1 MSTEIRMNRHGEA
14 FGSIQAAKLG
24 ASHLMKNEG
33 LESTPVPVDGGFG
46 LEVELPEGV
55 EAKKP
60 ERSERVPIGARDVL
74 TIPQRHGYKRRCVNI
89 DEKKAG
95 WARVERFQ
103 EAGYK
108 IIEGDVPIGNKR
120 IAAASQMG
128 SAVIRPVGGGV
139 QGIWMEI
146 KEDWYAEDQQVKL
159 DEIDEKE
166 KGLTINETNPGEG
179 MYGNVSIT

>member
-1 MSTEIRMNRHGEA
+1 MSTEIRLNRHGLP
-14 FGSIQAAKLG
+14 FGSIQATKLG
-24 ASHLMKNEG
+24 ASHLLKKEG
-33 LESTPVPVDGGFG
+33 LESTPVVVDGGFG

-55 EAKKP
+55 EPKKP
-60 ERSERVPIGARDVL
+60 DRPDRIRIGARDVL
-74 TIPQRHGYKRRCVNI
+74 TIPLRHGFKRRCVNI

-108 IIEGDVPIGNKR
+108 IIEGDVPIGNER

-128 SAVIRPVGGGV
+128 KAVIRPVGDGV

-146 KEDWYAEDQQVKL
+146 EEDWYLEDQAEKL
-159 DEIDEKE
+159 AKIDEKE
-166 KGLTINETNPGEG
+166 QGLTINETNPGEG
-179 MYGNVSIT
+179 MYGEVSIT